1 MRKGHWVTDKDL
13 VARAADLGHSTEAW
27 YAKPEVAAAVER
39 AHRAIF
45 APEDDSGLP
54 VAARRAL
61 AVRTAQQ
68 HEAGRLVDHHRSAE
82 APEASRVLPHPLLQ
96 FTDLISLSP
105 ALARP
110 KDLSTLTRAGIRP
123 DELVVA
129 GQVVAFTV
137 FQARLIGGLRLIAG
151 HEPGLPVRAQAGLA
165 EGRSKRR
172 VDLAPNGRPSP
183 QQYTTGLLGWEPWV
197 PPVPGEELS
206 EVQRASYA
214 GKPDIPY
221 FRLLA
226 RAPEILRARTA
237 IDDAIFLTRAGL
249 PRAERE
255 LAAAVCSKVNDCI
268 FCASVHARKAAQMSK
283 RPADIDRLLAVE
295 VPRGRG
301 WTATAPG
308 ELGALTADQ
317 DERWSAIIAF
327 AAAVSAGTWTAA
339 EAPLQALRQLLT
351 EAELV
356 DLVSSAAF
364 FSWANRLM
372 LTFGEPFVA
381 EDQ

>member
-1 MRKGHWVTDKDL
+1 MTKGHWVIDKDL
-13 VARAADLGHSTEAW
+13 VARAADLGHSADAW
-27 YAKPEVAAAVER
+27 QAKPEVAAAVER
-39 AHRAIF
+39 AHQAVF
-45 APEDDSGLP
+45 APQDDSVLP

-82 APEASRVLPHPLLQ
+82 APEASRVLPQPLLQ

-105 ALARP
+105 ALAQP
-110 KDLSTLTRAGIRP
+110 GDISTLARAGIRP

-172 VDLAPNGRPSP
+172 ADLAPNGRPSP
-183 QQYTTGLLGWEPWV
+183 QHYTTGLLGWEPWV
-197 PPVPGEELS
+197 APVPGEQLTET
-206 EVQRASYA
+206 QRESYA

-226 RAPEILRARTA
+226 RAPEILQARTA
-237 IDDAIFLTRAGL
+237 VDDAIFLTRAGL

-255 LAAAVCSKVNDCI
+255 LAAAVCSKVNDCL

-283 RPADIDRLLAVE
+283 RPADVDRLLAAE
-295 VPRGRG
+295 PPRGRG
-301 WTATAPG
+301 WTATEPRQ
-308 ELGALTADQ
+308 LGVLTADQ
-317 DERWSAIIAF
+317 DERWGAIIAF
-327 AAAVSAGTWTAA
+327 SAAVSAGTWTAA
-339 EAPLQALRQLLT
+339 EAPLQALRQILS
-351 EAELV
+351 EAELT
-356 DLVSSAAF
+356 DLVSAVAF

-372 LTFGEPFVA
+372 LTFGEPFVP
-381 EDQ
+381 EQQ

>member
-1 MRKGHWVTDKDL
+1 MIDKDL
-13 VARAADLGHSTEAW
+13 VARAADLGQSVDAW
-27 YAKPEVAAAVER
+27 HAKPEVAVSVER
-39 AHRAIF
+39 AHQAIF
-45 APEDDSGLP
+45 APENDSGLP

-68 HEAGRLVDHHRSAE
+68 HEAGRLVDHHRGAE
-82 APEASRVLPHPLLQ
+82 APEASRVLPRPLLQ

-105 ALARP
+105 ALAQP
-110 KDLSTLTRAGIRP
+110 KDISTLTRAGVRP
-123 DELVVA
+123 DELVIA

-172 VDLAPNGRPSP
+172 VDRAPNGRPSP
-183 QQYTTGLLGWEPWV
+183 QRFTTDMLGWEPWV
-197 PPVPGEELS
+197 PPVPGEELT
-206 EVQRASYA
+206 ETQRASYA

-226 RAPEILRARTA
+226 RAPGILQARTA
-237 IDDAIFLTRAGL
+237 VDDAIFLTRAGL

-283 RPADIDRLLAVE
+283 RPGDVDRLLVTQ
-295 VPRGRG
+295 VPRRQG
-301 WTATAPG
+301 WTATEPRQFG
-308 ELGALTADQ
+308 VLSADQ
-317 DERWSAIIAF
+317 DERWGAIIAF
-327 AAAVSAGTWTAA
+327 SAAVSAGTWTAA
-339 EAPLQALRQLLT
+339 EAPLQALRQVLT
-351 EAELV
+351 EAELA
-356 DLVSSAAF
+356 DLVSSVAF

-372 LTFGEPFVA
+372 LTFGEPFLP
-381 EDQ
+381 EEQ